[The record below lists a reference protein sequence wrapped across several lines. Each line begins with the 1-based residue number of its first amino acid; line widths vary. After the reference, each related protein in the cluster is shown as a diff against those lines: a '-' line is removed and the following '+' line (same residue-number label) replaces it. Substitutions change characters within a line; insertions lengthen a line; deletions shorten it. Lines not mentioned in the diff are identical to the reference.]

1 MYALTRISMNAHSQI
16 RKHAY
21 IWAASVKIQSGNI
34 WTAVIAFCGEGQMKV
49 CECEGELFC
58 TKLLCRCRDGQLSKK
73 REREKKNKIKSS
85 NRPRRTSIKSLQ
97 RCGPQIQQI
106 QIQ

>member
-1 MYALTRISMNAHSQI
+1 MYALTRTSMSAHSQI

-21 IWAASVKIQSGNI
+21 IWAASVKIQSGDI

-49 CECEGELFC
+49 CEWVWGCAFSAQNCCVGVVM
-58 TKLLCRCRDGQLSKK
+58 DGSRK
-73 REREKKNKIKSS
+73 REEKKESS

-97 RCGPQIQQI
+97 RCGLQVQQI